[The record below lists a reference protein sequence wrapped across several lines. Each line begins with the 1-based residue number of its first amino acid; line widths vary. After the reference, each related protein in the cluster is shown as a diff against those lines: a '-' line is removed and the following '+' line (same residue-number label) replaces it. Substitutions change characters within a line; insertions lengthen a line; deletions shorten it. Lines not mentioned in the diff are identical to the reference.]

1 VAAPLRAHVLLET
14 VALAVDEDQ
23 PPGGFGRPPED
34 GDPAWRR
41 QQPALLAYGANP
53 GGTTG
58 PFHCLAGG
66 ARPPQRQGPVV
77 QGPGL
82 LGSSHFVERANS
94 LNRPLRTRTVGGVG
108 AGGEKPPA
116 IRFAPDHRLSRLV
129 LRHILA

>member
-1 VAAPLRAHVLLET
+1 MAAPPRAHVLLET